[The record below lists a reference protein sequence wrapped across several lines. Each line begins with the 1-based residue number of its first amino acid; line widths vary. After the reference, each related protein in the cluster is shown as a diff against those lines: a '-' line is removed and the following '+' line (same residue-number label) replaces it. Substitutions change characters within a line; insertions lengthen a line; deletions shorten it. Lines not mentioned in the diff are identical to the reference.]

1 MAGDQ
6 NNIRVI
12 LGLLSLF
19 RIIKFPGILKLE
31 TITDPFKGLEET
43 LSPAKVG
50 YVFATLFKPKFNLIS
65 SPKGREDL
73 LILKSAGPNH
83 RISILGA
90 SVDAYAFSKHPDLMQ
105 ALITVSN
112 YFNSFIAEMLEEEI
126 KVATRVLEP
135 SNGIL
140 GKLAI
145 KEEAAGKLRV
155 FAIADVGLSLCWF
168 QF

>member
-1 MAGDQ
+1 
-6 NNIRVI
+6 
-12 LGLLSLF
+12 
-19 RIIKFPGILKLE
+19 
-31 TITDPFKGLEET
+31 
-43 LSPAKVG
+43 
-50 YVFATLFKPKFNLIS
+50 
-65 SPKGREDL
+65 

-105 ALITVSN
+105 ALTTVSN

-155 FAIADVGLSLCWF
+155 FAMADVWTQSVLVPIHDYIFAFLANIPQDGTHDQAKPLHLLLERVKLSGKTC
-168 QF
+168 